1 MIFIVSKTKDEAK
14 TKIEQEC
21 CNLYEN
27 KLKVFEK
34 YENLK
39 LEENDKQKKKKDEQI
54 KFKFNDSPTNNLSQ
68 CYVYIT
74 NFLFSLRNDQELMF
88 KIIQK
93 AKVEDAE
100 NSLSSLII
108 NNFYENILS
117 PSYIED
123 ELLALI
129 ERGLRYEINNLK
141 LSNQPQVFLKDSV
154 IGNILKGLIMK
165 NDVKSYFNMIF
176 KGVIDKMENKSNDNS
191 FWNFDVSL
199 IGELVAKLKKEME
212 KNNKN
217 TKNKNSVELKKNNSL
232 NMSFDNTIDLRTY
245 KQNADKEKE
254 ESDFLSKYIPD
265 LTKRELIT
273 IMQNQKNPDMKD
285 YILKQITEFGNDD
298 NLFANSN
305 FLTQVYQSQEPS
317 KVLSL
322 YQKDFISCAD
332 IIQELFNIL
341 NQNMHLVPFSVK
353 CICKIISLLIQ
364 QKFINI
370 NKVEL
375 NAFIGQ
381 FFFEILFSTIFKKPD
396 YNALITSFIISM
408 RTRKN
413 IDIICH
419 IIQQLISGQLFKGE
433 LEPSYT
439 PFNWFFILDIMPSAF
454 EFFDKITNVILPPY
468 IEKIINDP
476 DNDNY
481 YYDYFEE
488 NKSEFVLHKS
498 ICFSINDI
506 NVLLNIVINNK
517 EFFTQK
523 PIIIGLNEE
532 IANQKINDRRIFG
545 MTISKLEIKT
555 HFETISN
562 HFNLEKKMKQ
572 KNYFLKMDIKYN
584 EHFSDLMNITHKSSQ
599 PNLTIPEIKD
609 IKTDEDFINNNL
621 IKIQNFICKL
631 LYNYRI
637 LNKSDFTEGT
647 TTNTINI
654 LNELSKFLKTGSFV
668 IDNSIPSEW
677 YVNSLLKLLKNVPDE
692 YKIDDY
698 EKIYEKLTKDLND
711 SIKTLDFEE
720 LSRIF
725 ERLKYTERSLQNIR
739 LNLNAIDDLE
749 TNNLINE
756 FVENHPLEVSV
767 NLNLTQKKF
776 SIEKSNT
783 GFDNKLSYLDDYLFD
798 EGKKKKKGI
807 IYKNIYDFTNRFPP
821 LIYFQEKQGLDLFE
835 FESELNL
842 PEKLEYYFKLVK
854 DAIYKSKI
862 FNQIK
867 NKEQIYYKITS
878 YIMSKI
884 YDKIFPNEPD
894 PDDIKIY
901 HNSVRLS
908 WIEPNDLIA
917 NNNYTFDNFLPETK
931 ELLLKLD
938 NEKSPIGKM
947 DCLINLSYKIKNIIQ
962 FNNGNDIVG
971 VDDSLPIFQYAVI
984 KAQPNKFSSNFK
996 YMNMYMNKEMKNG
1009 PRDHLV
1015 SQINVIGEFIK
1026 NITYEQLNG
1035 ISEDIFNKKCNEATS
1050 SDLSNDTKK

>member
-141 LSNQPQVFLKDSV
+141 VSNQPQVFLKNTV
-154 IGNILKGLIMK
+154 IGNILNGLIMK

-176 KGVIDKMENKSNDNS
+176 KGVIDKMENKSSDNS
-191 FWNFDVSL
+191 DWNFDVSQ

-212 KNNKN
+212 KNKKKRNTSEL
-217 TKNKNSVELKKNNSL
+217 TKNSNL

-273 IMQNQKNPDMKD
+273 IMQKQQNSDMKD

-523 PIIIGLNEE
+523 PTIIGLNEE

-555 HFETISN
+555 HFETILN

-621 IKIQNFICKL
+621 I
-631 LYNYRI
+631 
-637 LNKSDFTEGT
+637 
-647 TTNTINI
+647 
-654 LNELSKFLKTGSFV
+654 
-668 IDNSIPSEW
+668 
-677 YVNSLLKLLKNVPDE
+677 
-692 YKIDDY
+692 
-698 EKIYEKLTKDLND
+698 
-711 SIKTLDFEE
+711 
-720 LSRIF
+720 
-725 ERLKYTERSLQNIR
+725 
-739 LNLNAIDDLE
+739 
-749 TNNLINE
+749 NE
-756 FVENHPLEVSV
+756 FVETHPLEVSFTIH
-767 NLNLTQKKF
+767 LSQKTF
-776 SIEKSNT
+776 SIEKNNT
-783 GFDNKLSYLDDYLFD
+783 GVVDYKLSYLDDFLFD
-798 EGKKKKKGI
+798 REKRKEKG
-807 IYKNIYDFTNRFPP
+807 
-821 LIYFQEKQGLDLFE
+821 L
-835 FESELNL
+835 
-842 PEKLEYYFKLVK
+842 
-854 DAIYKSKI
+854 
-862 FNQIK
+862 
-867 NKEQIYYKITS
+867 
-878 YIMSKI
+878 YI
-884 YDKIFPNEPD
+884 
-894 PDDIKIY
+894 
-901 HNSVRLS
+901 
-908 WIEPNDLIA
+908 
-917 NNNYTFDNFLPETK
+917 
-931 ELLLKLD
+931 
-938 NEKSPIGKM
+938 
-947 DCLINLSYKIKNIIQ
+947 
-962 FNNGNDIVG
+962 
-971 VDDSLPIFQYAVI
+971 
-984 KAQPNKFSSNFK
+984 
-996 YMNMYMNKEMKNG
+996 
-1009 PRDHLV
+1009 
-1015 SQINVIGEFIK
+1015 
-1026 NITYEQLNG
+1026 
-1035 ISEDIFNKKCNEATS
+1035 
-1050 SDLSNDTKK
+1050 